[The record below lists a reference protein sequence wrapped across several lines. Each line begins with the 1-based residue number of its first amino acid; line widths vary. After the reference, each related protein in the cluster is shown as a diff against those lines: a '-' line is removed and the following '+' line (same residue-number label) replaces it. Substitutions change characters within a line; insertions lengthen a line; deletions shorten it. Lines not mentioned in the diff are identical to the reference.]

1 MTTPRELI
9 EEGRKAAVIV
19 GRSDPEQALLWD
31 LTHALEKQ
39 VAMWDELRERME
51 WLRARNARRYTEGED
66 DGKAIAEACLMAL
79 ESMGDIETRQTL
91 KDAYKRMEESEPVQD
106 DPQEIER
113 RVKEMRGK
121 TDE

>member
-1 MTTPRELI
+1 
-9 EEGRKAAVIV
+9 
-19 GRSDPEQALLWD
+19 
-31 LTHALEKQ
+31 
-39 VAMWDELRERME
+39 MWDELRERME